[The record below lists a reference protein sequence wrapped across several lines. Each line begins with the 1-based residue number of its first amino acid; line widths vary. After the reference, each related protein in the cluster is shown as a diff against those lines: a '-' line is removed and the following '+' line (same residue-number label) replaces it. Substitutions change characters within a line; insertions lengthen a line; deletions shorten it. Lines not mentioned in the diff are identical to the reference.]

1 MILKSF
7 YPFFIFVL
15 SFLEVLFF
23 LLIGGMIL
31 FKLFKNKIKNDVLDI
46 SEIKTLSKGL
56 VNIKG
61 KIKPINYIES
71 PISERECIGYNY
83 SNLSLSYD
91 GRRGAKGVKRWRIY
105 RTKSVSSD
113 FYLQDKT
120 GQIKV
125 NAKNISIQ
133 INVNRS
139 EKKLS
144 RTLIDV
150 ENLLLEDGTEYI
162 LIGTVNVDK
171 NGDMEIVKEK
181 ELIIMDEAFY
191 KFVNVEIPSMK
202 KKIRLFIIFLLLV
215 LFIFIIHNFGLL
227 K

>member
-1 MILKSF
+1 VELIILPTLISF
-7 YPFFIFVL
+7 DF
-15 SFLEVLFF
+15 SDVLFF

-31 FKLFKNKIKNDVLDI
+31 YGVFKKKKPSIIKTLTI
-46 SEIKTLSKGL
+46 SEINTVSKGL
-56 VNIKG
+56 CKIKG
-61 KIKPINYIES
+61 QILATNQITS
-71 PISERECIGYNY
+71 PITETQCIGYNY
-83 SNLSLSYD
+83 SNLSYGYKAV
-91 GRRGAKGVKRWRIY
+91 GRANGRKNWRTY
-105 RTKSVSSD
+105 CTKSKSAD
-113 FYLQDKT
+113 FFIKDST

-144 RTLIDV
+144 RTLVDV
-150 ENLLLEDGTEYI
+150 ESLLLEDGTEYI

-191 KFVNVEIPSMK
+191 RFVNVKIPSMK
-202 KKIRLFIIFLLLV
+202 KKIRLFIIFSLLV
-215 LFIFIIHNFGLL
+215 LFIFIIHNFGSL

>member
-1 MILKSF
+1 MKLIILPTSISF
-7 YPFFIFVL
+7 DF
-15 SFLEVLFF
+15 SDVLFF

-31 FKLFKNKIKNDVLDI
+31 YGVFKKKKPSIIKTLAI
-46 SEIKTLSKGL
+46 SEINTVLKGL
-56 VNIKG
+56 CKIKG
-61 KIKPINYIES
+61 QILATNQITS
-71 PISERECIGYNY
+71 PITETQCIGYNY
-83 SNLSLSYD
+83 SKLSYGYKAV
-91 GRRGAKGVKRWRIY
+91 GRANGRKKWRTY
-105 RTKSVSSD
+105 HTKSKSAD
-113 FYLQDKT
+113 FFIKDAT

-144 RTLIDV
+144 RTLVDV
-150 ENLLLEDGTEYI
+150 ESLLLEDGTEYI

-181 ELIIMDEAFY
+181 ELIIMDVAFY

-202 KKIRLFIIFLLLV
+202 KKIRLFIIFLLLG
-215 LFIFIIHNFGLL
+215 LFIFVLHNFGLL

>member
-1 MILKSF
+1 MC
-7 YPFFIFVL
+7 
-15 SFLEVLFF
+15 
-23 LLIGGMIL
+23 
-31 FKLFKNKIKNDVLDI
+31 KIKGQILATNQI
-46 SEIKTLSKGL
+46 T
-56 VNIKG
+56 
-61 KIKPINYIES
+61 S
-71 PISERECIGYNY
+71 PITETQCIGYNY

-191 KFVNVEIPSMK
+191 RFVNVKIPSMK
-202 KKIRLFIIFLLLV
+202 KKIRLFIIFSLLV
-215 LFIFIIHNFGLL
+215 LFIFIIYNFGSL

>member
-1 MILKSF
+1 MKLIILPTSISF
-7 YPFFIFVL
+7 DF
-15 SFLEVLFF
+15 SDVLFF

-31 FKLFKNKIKNDVLDI
+31 YGVFKKKKPSIIKTLAI
-46 SEIKTLSKGL
+46 SEINTVSKGL
-56 VNIKG
+56 CKIKG
-61 KIKPINYIES
+61 QILATNQITS
-71 PISERECIGYNY
+71 PITETQCIGYNY

-144 RTLIDV
+144 RTLVDV
-150 ENLLLEDGTEYI
+150 ESLLLEDGTEYI

-202 KKIRLFIIFLLLV
+202 KKIRLFIIFLLLG
-215 LFIFIIHNFGLL
+215 LFIFVLHNFGLL

>member
-1 MILKSF
+1 MKLIILPTSISF
-7 YPFFIFVL
+7 DF
-15 SFLEVLFF
+15 SDVLFF

-31 FKLFKNKIKNDVLDI
+31 YGVFKKKKPSIIKTLTI
-46 SEIKTLSKGL
+46 SEINTVSKGL
-56 VNIKG
+56 CKIKG
-61 KIKPINYIES
+61 QILATNQITS
-71 PISERECIGYNY
+71 PITETQCIGYNY

-133 INVNRS
+133 INANRS

-202 KKIRLFIIFLLLV
+202 KK
-215 LFIFIIHNFGLL
+215 
-227 K
+227 